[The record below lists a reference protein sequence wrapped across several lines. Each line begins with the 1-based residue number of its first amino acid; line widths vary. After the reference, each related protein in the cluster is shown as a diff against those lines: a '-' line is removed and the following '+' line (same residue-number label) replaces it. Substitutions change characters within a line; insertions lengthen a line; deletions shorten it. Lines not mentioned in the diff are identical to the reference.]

1 MHLIDDTGTFSQY
14 SSNYHRLMLDTLS
27 FIEIWRRYIGIEK
40 FSDEFYLKGQLATNW
55 LEKLIFNDIGHTP
68 NLGANDGAKFF
79 QTNNSSYRDYRPSV
93 NLASSLFNNQTVFND
108 ENSVNHLKWLRI
120 KQDNFHKATKY
131 TEEKYHRNGFFIHKK
146 KDIKILF
153 RHPHFKFRPS
163 QSDLLH
169 LDIWYKNNNFLS
181 DSGSYSY
188 NSIKHYYYSG
198 VESHNTIQFDD
209 RDQMP
214 RLGRFLFGAWPKPSK
229 IDTINIDNKEYYSS
243 RYHDYKG
250 AIHKRSFSVSE
261 RSVDVIDDI
270 SNFKHKAILRWH
282 IDDEGLTIKD
292 IESGILILTRCFELV
307 IKGTS
312 EIIRYDIKKI
322 HKSLY
327 YLSETDSTVLEVE
340 FNKKSKIYSSF
351 KFIN

>member
-1 MHLIDDTGTFSQY
+1 
-14 SSNYHRLMLDTLS
+14 
-27 FIEIWRRYIGIEK
+27 
-40 FSDEFYLKGQLATNW
+40 
-55 LEKLIFNDIGHTP
+55 
-68 NLGANDGAKFF
+68 
-79 QTNNSSYRDYRPSV
+79 
-93 NLASSLFNNQTVFND
+93 
-108 ENSVNHLKWLRI
+108 
-120 KQDNFHKATKY
+120 
-131 TEEKYHRNGFFIHKK
+131 
-146 KDIKILF
+146 
-153 RHPHFKFRPS
+153 
-163 QSDLLH
+163 
-169 LDIWYKNNNFLS
+169 
-181 DSGSYSY
+181 
-188 NSIKHYYYSG
+188 
-198 VESHNTIQFDD
+198 
-209 RDQMP
+209 MP